1 MNSYESD
8 FKEKFKRLSIW
19 WKLYYYFTRL
29 KLYLTK
35 KEDSLL
41 TKMNKVNK
49 LKEEDK

>member
-29 KLYLTK
+29 KLHLTK
-35 KEDSLL
+35 KDR
-41 TKMNKVNK
+41 
-49 LKEEDK
+49 